1 MAAITPR
8 EGRRFDTA
16 AFYQHVA
23 KFLPNYARPRF
34 IRVQVSHAA
43 LFDPAPSLP
52 SPHFPP
58 GSPCW
63 RLQDSLDVTGTF
75 KYLKTALVKDGFD
88 PSRVAH
94 PLYFLD
100 ERQQDYVP
108 LTREIFDSVVSGKI
122 KI

>member
-1 MAAITPR
+1 M
-8 EGRRFDTA
+8 
-16 AFYQHVA
+16 
-23 KFLPNYARPRF
+23 
-34 IRVQVSHAA
+34 
-43 LFDPAPSLP
+43 
-52 SPHFPP
+52 
-58 GSPCW
+58 
-63 RLQDSLDVTGTF
+63 QDSLDVTGTF

-94 PLYFLD
+94 LLYFLD